1 MSRMEPHERP
11 SAQQLAAGSTGQ
23 SSFAGKPANVCPH
36 CGCAMFAYRTTALE
50 TRIIRYEHCRNCGK
64 RFVTRQAQSEI
75 VREVSPSEISD

>member
-1 MSRMEPHERP
+1 
-11 SAQQLAAGSTGQ
+11 
-23 SSFAGKPANVCPH
+23 
-36 CGCAMFAYRTTALE
+36 MFIYRTTSLE